1 MKRLLV
7 FLITILS
14 ISDLAIATG
23 VQGKVTHNGAAA
35 TQALIIFSSNNVEKA
50 RAITG
55 DDGLYYVPNLP
66 DGTYSVKVIYRELT
80 KDYPP
85 TDIRGGKYDCEI

>member
-1 MKRLLV
+1 MKRLFV
-7 FLITILS
+7 FLVTILS
-14 ISDLAIATG
+14 ISDLAIAAG

-35 TQALIIFSSNNVEKA
+35 TKALIIFSSNSVEKA

-66 DGTYSVKVIYRELT
+66 DGTYSVKVVYRELT
-80 KDYPP
+80 KDYPAI
-85 TDIRGGKYDCEI
+85 DVRNGKYDFEI

>member
-1 MKRLLV
+1 MKRLFV
-7 FLITILS
+7 FLVTILS
-14 ISDLAIATG
+14 ISNLAIATG

-35 TQALIIFSSNNVEKA
+35 TKALIIFSSNSVERA

-66 DGTYSVKVIYRELT
+66 DGTYSVKVVYRELT
-80 KDYPP
+80 KDYPAI
-85 TDIRGGKYDCEI
+85 DVRNGKYDLEI

>member
-7 FLITILS
+7 FLVTILS
-14 ISDLAIATG
+14 ISVLTIAAG
-23 VQGKVTHNGAAA
+23 VQGKVMHNGAAA
-35 TQALIIFSSNNVEKA
+35 TKALIIFSSNNVERA

-66 DGTYSVKVIYRELT
+66 DGTYSVKVIYRDLT
-80 KDYPP
+80 RDYSAI
-85 TDIRGGKYDCEI
+85 DIRGGKYDCEI

>member
-1 MKRLLV
+1 MKRLFV
-7 FLITILS
+7 FLVTILS
-14 ISDLAIATG
+14 ISDLAIAAG

-35 TQALIIFSSNNVEKA
+35 TKALIIFSSNSVEKA

-66 DGTYSVKVIYRELT
+66 DGTYSVKVVYRELT
-80 KDYPP
+80 KDYPV
-85 TDIRGGKYDCEI
+85 INVRGGKYDFEI